1 MRKTLEIDPDCLKY
15 LKIQY
20 LYLYVSGG
28 GGGGSAARLTPLI
41 GNGNIGVCG

>member
-1 MRKTLEIDPDCLKY
+1 MIKTLEIDPDCLKY

-28 GGGGSAARLTPLI
+28 GGSAARLTPLI
-41 GNGNIGVCG
+41 GNGNVGVFG